1 MNETKKLIDEALT
14 TLSTLFE
21 KVGDK
26 DVVDSLK
33 LTAAKLNEAN
43 SQSEKQEDEYKSLL
57 KDYASSLK
65 RQTFKEGK
73 TDEETTPKTFE
84 DVINDV
90 IKERKKD

>member
-21 KVGDK
+21 KVNDK

-33 LTAAKLNEAN
+33 LTASKLNEAN
-43 SQSEKQEDEYKSLL
+43 SKSEKQEDEYKSLL

-65 RQTFKEGK
+65 RQTFKEENI
-73 TDEETTPKTFE
+73 TEETTPKTFE

>member
-1 MNETKKLIDEALT
+1 MNETKKLIDEVLT

-21 KVGDK
+21 KVNDK

-33 LTAAKLNEAN
+33 LTASKLNEAN
-43 SQSEKQEDEYKSLL
+43 NQSEKQDEEYKSLL

-65 RQTFKEGK
+65 RQTFKEENI
-73 TDEETTPKTFE
+73 TEENTPKTFE
-84 DVINDV
+84 DVVNDI